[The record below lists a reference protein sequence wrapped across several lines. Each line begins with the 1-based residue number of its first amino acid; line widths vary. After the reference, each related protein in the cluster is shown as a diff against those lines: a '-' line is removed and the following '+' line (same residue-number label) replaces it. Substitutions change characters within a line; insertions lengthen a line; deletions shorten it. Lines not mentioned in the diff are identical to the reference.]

1 MNRVRKT
8 SLPSSAMNIRVMLM
22 TSPASSKLNGTKL
35 LIDLSLVHSDNNY
48 PKSKPQETR
57 LTSEVVTEEPKMNK
71 LFELKVVESWLN
83 S

>member
-1 MNRVRKT
+1 
-8 SLPSSAMNIRVMLM
+8 M

-35 LIDLSLVHSDNNY
+35 LIDLPLVHSDNY

-57 LTSEVVTEEPKMNK
+57 LTSDFLRVTEEPKMNK
-71 LFELKVVESWLN
+71 LFEPKVQGLERWLN